1 MFEKNRRE
9 AGQIVYTLHSRIL
22 RKLKQ
27 EDLEFEATWIVLN
40 KKQEMLK
47 MKIE

>member
-1 MFEKNRRE
+1 M
-9 AGQIVYTLHSRIL
+9 VYTLHSRIL

-40 KKQEMLK
+40 KKLQRQEMLK

>member
-1 MFEKNRRE
+1 MVFT
-9 AGQIVYTLHSRIL
+9 VHSRIL

-27 EDLEFEATWIVLN
+27 EDLEFEVTWSVLN
-40 KKQEMLK
+40 KKLQRQEMLK